1 MNERYFICVSGVV
14 QGVGFRPF
22 VYQLAVQHHLTG
34 WVMNSSEGVKIDVQG
49 HKEALDL
56 FVRALRERSP
66 RLARVDDVI
75 CARQRLGRI
84 QGFTIHPSQRDKQVA
99 VSVSPDQSICPECLS
114 EMYDQHSPYYHYPF
128 INCTH
133 CGPRYSIIE
142 QLPYDRGNTTM
153 KGFDFCPSCLQ
164 AYQAPS
170 NRRYHAQPTSC
181 HHCGPKVALRH
192 ARGTLTTQHDQVF
205 EQAAEILSQGGVI
218 AVKGLGGFHLVCDAT
233 SSVSVSKLRQM
244 KYRQR
249 KPFAVM
255 VDGVATAAQ
264 YVTGEPAEWQALK
277 ASAAPIVLMNRRPHP
292 ELVPEVACD
301 RPYLGVMLP
310 YTPLHHL
317 LFEQYR
323 RYRSEPVLV
332 MTSGNLSGMPLV
344 TDGDE
349 MLRLFG
355 EALDA
360 VLDHDRPIANPC
372 DDSIVHYA
380 GNTIRVLRMARG
392 YAPFSHHS
400 DYQGAPIVAM
410 GAQQKSTIAMAL
422 SGQSM
427 LSPYIGDLDDLDT
440 QQRYEKTISLF
451 QHLYQC
457 EPSHWVCDYHPGY
470 FSTQSAH
477 TRSGGI
483 LPVQHHH
490 AHILAVMAEYQ
501 ITDPVLGFA
510 FDGTGM
516 GDDDTVWGGEVL
528 LADTQGYQRCGSLR
542 PFRLI
547 GGERAIREPAR
558 ILLAML
564 LECYS
569 LQEIRSLAHP
579 AFQGWD
585 DHDFSNLHQLWLSGQ
600 HSPLCS
606 SVGRLFDAWAC
617 LGALLD
623 RPDFDGESGLLVES
637 AAMTAGQAEIPWEM
651 NWADG
656 TSLLDWKPLLIR
668 CIESQ
673 IWLSQAAV
681 SDACLGLIAALAG
694 AIQQMAGRYPSL
706 PVIVSGGVF
715 QNRLLMDVLWQKQDE
730 AQPIYSGTMIPVN
743 DSGIAMGQLWY
754 GIHQR

>member
-22 VYQLAVQHHLTG
+22 VYQLAVQHHLSG
-34 WVMNSSEGVKIDVQG
+34 WVMNSSAGVKIDVQG
-49 HKEALDL
+49 RKEALDL
-56 FVRALRERSP
+56 FVRALRERPP
-66 RLARVDDVI
+66 RLARVDDVA
-75 CARQRLGRI
+75 CSRQHLGRA
-84 QGFTIHPSQRDKQVA
+84 QGFTIHPSQHETHVA
-99 VSVSPDQSICPECLS
+99 VSVAPDQSICPECLS
-114 EMYDQHSPYYHYPF
+114 EMNDERSPYYHYPF

-142 QLPYDRGNTTM
+142 QLPYDRANTSM
-153 KGFDFCPSCLQ
+153 KAFDFCPSCLQ
-164 AYQAPS
+164 AYQEPS

-181 HHCGPKVALRH
+181 HHCGPRVSLRD
-192 ARGTLTTQHDQVF
+192 TQATRYDEVF
-205 EQAAEILSQGGVI
+205 EHAAEILSRGGVI
-218 AVKGLGGFHLVCDAT
+218 AVKGIGGFHLVCDAT
-233 SSVSVSKLRQM
+233 LPASVMKLRQM
-244 KYRQR
+244 KHRQR

-255 VDGVATAAQ
+255 VDCVETAMQ
-264 YVTGEPAEWQALK
+264 YVSGETAEWQALA
-277 ASAAPIVLMNRRPHP
+277 ASAAPIVLMKRRSHPH
-292 ELVPEVACD
+292 LVPDVSCD
-301 RPYLGVMLP
+301 SPYLGVMLP

-323 RYRSEPVLV
+323 RYRSEPILV

-344 TDGDE
+344 TDSDE

-355 EALDA
+355 EVLDG

-372 DDSIVHYA
+372 DDSIVHQA
-380 GNTIRVLRMARG
+380 GHAIRVLRMARG
-392 YAPFSHHS
+392 YAPFSHHC
-400 DYQGAPIVAM
+400 DYQSAPILAM

-440 QQRYEKTISLF
+440 QQRFEKTISLF

-457 EPSHWVCDYHPGY
+457 EPSQWVCDYHPGY
-470 FSTQSAH
+470 FSTQFAK
-477 TRSGGI
+477 TQSGS
-483 LPVQHHH
+483 LLQVQHHH

-501 ITDPVLGFA
+501 LTGPALGFA

-528 LADTQGYQRCGSLR
+528 LADTQGYQRCGCLR

-547 GGERAIREPAR
+547 GGEQAIREPAR

-564 LECYS
+564 LEYYS
-569 LQEIRSLAHP
+569 LQDIQSLAHP
-579 AFQGWD
+579 AFQSWHE
-585 DHDFSNLHQLWLSGQ
+585 HDFFNLHQLWLSGQ
-600 HSPLCS
+600 HSPLCT

-617 LGALLD
+617 LGALLE

-637 AAMTAGQAEIPWEM
+637 AAMTAGQTDTPWEM
-651 NWADG
+651 NWEDG
-656 TSLLDWKPLLIR
+656 TSVLDWQPLLIR
-668 CIESQ
+668 GIESK
-673 IWLSQAAV
+673 IWLSQEAV
-681 SDACLGLIAALAG
+681 SDACQGLIEALAG

-715 QNRLLMDVLWQKQDE
+715 QNRLLMDILWHNWDE
-730 AQPIYSGTMIPVN
+730 NTQPIYSGTMVPVN